1 MKILSIRIKNL
12 ASLAGE
18 QWIDFES
25 QPLANAGLIAI
36 TGKTGA
42 GKSTILDAMCL
53 ALFNKIPRL
62 KESDGKLRDVDGSE
76 LLSNSPLTVLR
87 RGAGHGFAEVSF
99 IAPDQKRYLARWELK
114 RARENPT
121 GKLQSVQRSLTCL
134 SDGVVIADKTKAVD
148 DSIKN
153 ITQLSFEQ
161 FTRAV
166 LLAQSEV
173 TAFLKARDSE
183 RGELLEYL
191 TNSSIFAK
199 IGQLAYEK
207 TKVLTTQRKE
217 LESFSGRIEILSD
230 EAVAELTEQLQQS
243 NMQYEKLNA
252 EKIKL
257 EQHQHWFTQQ
267 QKLEHDVQQRQQH
280 QTEQQQ
286 KFDALGSKRTQLK
299 QLETFASIRPS
310 VIQQQKTQAEL
321 HQLQPKIQSSQLQFN
336 AIKHDFEQEKTVF
349 ENVDKQF
356 KAQHTFE
363 QTHQSS
369 LEQVRVYIQERE
381 FIGKQ
386 FVKAKSTLEH
396 LQQDLQ
402 PLLQQQSQLQTDC
415 DQFSTQLEQQSQQ
428 LKQTAQFSSLD
439 QGLSAHIAP
448 LQRFI
453 QHFQNF
459 EQQYGELATAQTDLS
474 QKQQQLA
481 LQQQQFGHE
490 QNIDAQ
496 LREFRSQHEKI
507 LAQSHQLTLINT
519 QFQQFNQLRLEQNAV
534 QTKCDELTQE
544 IEQSSQQVQH
554 TEQQYQTQKLER
566 EHLQRIL
573 QQQRLL
579 HTENIEK
586 LREQLIEGETCLVCG
601 STHHPFKAEHSSL
614 SNELLKLQEQ
624 QEQQV
629 LQLEQ
634 QQLQAWQQ
642 AQQIHVQHN
651 MALTQN
657 QSRLNA
663 LTADLEKT
671 QQSMSHAC
679 TQAQIDIDFSQSPE
693 RTQQQLLQN
702 IQTLQQDKQN
712 LEQSIQQ
719 LDDAQKQQRAL
730 TQQIQE
736 ISQQLSIVQQ
746 SEQTIQYLLDLLTTE
761 QRDAWQKQTMHVANQ
776 IVQQLNQRSQL
787 LRHIE
792 ILNQQLNDKTQLLQQ
807 KTLELQH
814 KQALI
819 QQAETEQAEL
829 KRKGKENTDS
839 AIQLIFAMMHIQI
852 EKPHEWLIQY
862 DAQRQNLQLQFNQ
875 IRQSFEQ
882 TREKF
887 DQQQRQLDQLNIQL
901 LQVTAQHQTATLEIE
916 QWLKQH
922 TEFDQPLLSQL
933 QHISLEE
940 TQQIRRHVQDA
951 ERALADAQAALKA
964 IQEQLQQHLTHQPEM
979 GLAELQTEFTALL
992 ESLQQTQD
1000 MRDNFKLKLELHQR
1014 NLENRQEFLE
1024 QIQQIQQQEHR
1035 WGKISG
1041 LMGDANGKKFR
1052 DLAQQ
1057 YNLDILLEYANQQLA
1072 MLSQRYTL
1080 KRLDHSLSLAII
1092 DHDMDGEVRSVASLS
1107 GGESFL
1113 TALALSLAIA
1123 NMASGSMKI
1132 ESLFIDE
1139 GFGTLDASSLHMV
1152 MNALDQLQNQ
1162 GRKVVLIS
1170 HIQDM
1175 HERIPVQIQ
1184 VQPLGSGASQ
1194 IEIVG

>member
-87 RGAGHGFAEVSF
+87 RGTGHGFAEVSF

-191 TNSSIFAK
+191 TNSAIFAK
-199 IGQLAYEK
+199 IGQLAFEK
-207 TKVLTTQRKE
+207 TRDIAKQRKE
-217 LESFSGRIEILSD
+217 LENVLGHIEILSD
-230 EAVAELTEQLQQS
+230 EAVTELTEQLQHS
-243 NMQYEKLNA
+243 NIQYEKLNA

-257 EQHQHWFTQQ
+257 EQYQRWFTQQ
-267 QKLEHDVQQRQQH
+267 QQLEQDVQHRQQH
-280 QTEQQQ
+280 LTEQQQ

-310 VIQQQKTQAEL
+310 VIQQQRTQAEL
-321 HQLQPKIQSSQLQFN
+321 YQLQPQIQSCQLKFN
-336 AIKHDFEQEKTVF
+336 VIKHGFEQEKTVF
-349 ENVDKQF
+349 DNVDKQF

-363 QTHQSS
+363 QIHLSN
-369 LEQVRVYIQERE
+369 LEKVRTYIQERE

-386 FVKAKSTLEH
+386 FVKAKSTLES
-396 LQQDLQ
+396 LQQTLQ
-402 PLLQQQSQLQTDC
+402 PLLQQQTQLQTNC
-415 DQFSTQLEQQSQQ
+415 DQFKIQLEQGSQQ
-428 LKQTAQFSSLD
+428 LQQTAQFSSLD

-453 QHFQNF
+453 QHLQSF
-459 EQQYGELATAQTDLS
+459 EQQYGELTTAQTDLS

-481 LQQQQFGHE
+481 SLQQQFGHE
-490 QNIDAQ
+490 QTIDEQLEQ
-496 LREFRSQHEKI
+496 LRTTSEKTSV
-507 LAQSHQLTLINT
+507 QSHQLALINT
-519 QFQQFNQLRLEQNAV
+519 QFQQYVQLRLEQDTV
-534 QTKCDELTQE
+534 QKQSTELLQK
-544 IEQSSQQVQH
+544 IQQSTQQVQH
-554 TEQQYQTQKLER
+554 TEQQYQIHKLKR
-566 EHLQRIL
+566 EQLQRIL

-586 LREQLIEGETCLVCG
+586 LREQLIEGEACLVCG
-601 STHHPFKAEHSSL
+601 STHHPFKTDISALSS
-614 SNELLKLQEQ
+614 ELLNLQEQ
-624 QEQQV
+624 QEQQAI
-629 LQLEQ
+629 QLEQ

-642 AQQIHVQHN
+642 AQQIHAQHN

-663 LTADLEKT
+663 LTAELEKT
-671 QQSMSHAC
+671 QQSMSQIC
-679 TQAQIDIDFSQSPE
+679 IQAQIDIDFSQAPE
-693 RTQQQLLQN
+693 LTQQKLLQI
-702 IQTLQQDKQN
+702 IQTLQHDKQQI
-712 LEQSIQQ
+712 EQSIRQ
-719 LDDAQKQQRAL
+719 LDDTQKQQRAL
-730 TQQIQE
+730 TQQIQQ

-761 QRDAWQKQTMHVANQ
+761 QRDAWQKHPLKIANQ
-776 IVQQLNQRSQL
+776 MVQQLNQRSQL
-787 LRHIE
+787 LQHIE
-792 ILNQQLNDKTQLLQQ
+792 MLNQQLNDKTRLLQQ
-807 KTLELQH
+807 KIHEIQTKHEQ
-814 KQALI
+814 I
-819 QQAETEQAEL
+819 QQAEKEKAECE
-829 KRKGKENTDS
+829 RKGQENKELAT
-839 AIQLIFAMMHIQI
+839 QLIFEMTQIQI
-852 EKPHEWLIQY
+852 EKPHEWLIQH
-862 DAQRQNLQLQFNQ
+862 DEQRQNLQLQFNQ

-882 TREKF
+882 AREKF

-901 LQVTAQHQTATLEIE
+901 LQVTAQHQAATLEIE
-916 QWLKQH
+916 QWLTQH
-922 TEFDQPLLSQL
+922 AEFDQPLLSQL
-933 QHISLEE
+933 QHISPEE
-940 TQQIRRHVQDA
+940 AQQIRRDVQDA

-964 IQEQLQQHLTHQPEM
+964 IQEQLQQHLGHQPEI
-979 GLAELQTEFTALL
+979 GLTQLQTEFTALL

-1000 MRDNFKLKLELHQR
+1000 IRDNFKLKLELHQR
-1014 NLENRQEFLE
+1014 NLEKQQEFFE

-1080 KRLDHSLSLAII
+1080 KRLEHSLSLAII

-1184 VQPLGSGASQ
+1184 VQPLGSGASK

>member
-87 RGAGHGFAEVSF
+87 RGTGHGFAEVSF

-199 IGQLAYEK
+199 IGQLAFEK
-207 TKVLTTQRKE
+207 TRDIAKQRKE
-217 LESFSGRIEILSD
+217 LENVLGHIEILSD
-230 EAVAELTEQLQQS
+230 EAVAELTEQLKQS
-243 NMQYEKLNA
+243 NIQYEKLNT

-257 EQHQHWFTQQ
+257 EQYQRWFTQQ
-267 QKLEHDVQQRQQH
+267 QQLERDVQQRQQH
-280 QTEQQQ
+280 LTEQQQ

-321 HQLQPKIQSSQLQFN
+321 HQLQPQIQSCQLKFN
-336 AIKHDFEQEKTVF
+336 VIKHDFEQEKTVF

-363 QTHQSS
+363 QIHQSS
-369 LEQVRVYIQERE
+369 LEQVRSYIQERE

-386 FVKAKSTLEH
+386 FVKAKSTLES

-402 PLLQQQSQLQTDC
+402 PLLQQQRQLQTDC
-415 DQFSTQLEQQSQQ
+415 DQFSMQLAQQSQQ
-428 LKQTAQFSSLD
+428 LQQTAQFSSLD

-453 QHFQNF
+453 QHFQSF
-459 EQQYGELATAQTDLS
+459 EQQYGELAKAQTDLS

-481 LQQQQFGHE
+481 SQQQQFGHE

-496 LREFRSQHEKI
+496 LRQLRSQHEKI
-507 LAQSHQLTLINT
+507 VAQSHQLTLIDT
-519 QFQQFNQLRLEQNAV
+519 QFQQFSQLRLEQNTV
-534 QTKCDELTQE
+534 RTKCDELTQE
-544 IEQSSQQVQH
+544 IEHSTQQVQH
-554 TEQQYQTQKLER
+554 TEQQYQSQKLER
-566 EHLQRIL
+566 EQLQRIL

-586 LREQLIEGETCLVCG
+586 LREQLIEGEACLVCG
-601 STHHPFKAEHSSL
+601 STHHPFKAEHTSL

-624 QEQQV
+624 QEQQAI
-629 LQLEQ
+629 QLEQ

-642 AQQIHVQHN
+642 AQQIHAQYN
-651 MALTQN
+651 MAHTQN

-663 LTADLEKT
+663 LTAELEKT
-671 QQSMSHAC
+671 QHSMSSIC

-693 RTQQQLLQN
+693 RTQQKLLQI

-712 LEQSIQQ
+712 LELSIQQ
-719 LDDAQKQQRAL
+719 LDDAQKQHRAL
-730 TQQIQE
+730 TQQILE

-746 SEQTIQYLLDLLTTE
+746 SEQTIRYLLDLLTTE
-761 QRDAWQKQTMHVANQ
+761 QRDAWQKQTLNTAQHIMQ
-776 IVQQLNQRSQL
+776 LLNQRSQL
-787 LRHIE
+787 LQHIE
-792 ILNQQLNDKTQLLQQ
+792 MLNQQLNDKTQHLQQ

-814 KQALI
+814 KQALV

-839 AIQLIFAMMHIQI
+839 AIQLIFAMTHIQI
-852 EKPHEWLIQY
+852 EKPHEWLNQY
-862 DAQRQNLQLQFNQ
+862 DVQRQNLQLQFNQ

-882 TREKF
+882 TRENF
-887 DQQQRQLDQLNIQL
+887 EQQQRQLDQLNIQL

-916 QWLKQH
+916 QWLTQH
-922 TEFDQPLLSQL
+922 AEFDQPLLSQL

-940 TQQIRRHVQDA
+940 AQQIRRDVQDA

-964 IQEQLQQHLTHQPEM
+964 IQEQLQQHLHHQPEI
-979 GLAELQTEFTALL
+979 GLTQLHTEFTALL
-992 ESLQQTQD
+992 ESLKQTQD
-1000 MRDNFKLKLELHQR
+1000 IRDNFKLKLELHQR
-1014 NLENRQEFLE
+1014 NLEKQQEFFE
-1024 QIQQIQQQEHR
+1024 QIQQIQQEEHR

-1080 KRLDHSLSLAII
+1080 KRLEHSLSLAII

-1184 VQPLGSGASQ
+1184 VQPLGSGASL